1 MGQPADGRHVVDGID
16 DRPSQ
21 SGDGDVLFIEAVM
34 LVTVCEAP
42 ALPLV
47 IGGSREVPDPAPVR

>member
-1 MGQPADGRHVVDGID
+1 MGQPADGRHLVDGIV
-16 DRPSQ
+16 DRLSQ
-21 SGDGDVLFIEAVM
+21 SGDGDLPFIERGM

-47 IGGSREVPDPAPVR
+47 IGGSREVSDRAG